1 MKETRATNHALRAL
15 LDESGWTQEALARAV
30 NAAAA
35 EIGLRLRYDR
45 TSVAHWLTGAR
56 PRADVVRLL
65 AEVLSRRLG
74 RPVSAATLGLDP
86 APTSPSTLL
95 RRPAR
100 EALAD
105 LAGID
110 ADPHRRHHLV
120 HLPYRLDLPDS
131 DTDPDTDPDEPTALS
146 REPARPFRRVGA
158 AEVRAL
164 QLAVDAF
171 APLTDSLGGGHGR
184 TALAAFLAD
193 DVTGW
198 LQAHADDR
206 TRHDLLTGA
215 ARLALLL
222 ARTHIDQY
230 AHGLAQGYLRIALSL
245 ATEADDPSTTVI
257 ILRTLSTQ
265 AHGIGH
271 LRTALRL
278 AEAAEN
284 AARGTPSSVRSFLH
298 AQLAVCRAADGDRRA
313 AVVSLSC
320 AERLGGR
327 ADEPSPGLFTS
338 YASTALQYQRAQAL
352 SALHDHAG
360 AVGALKTSLRNRSP
374 ADIRARALV
383 SAGLARLH
391 LRIGHLEEACAA
403 WESFLD
409 LYPRLNSVRAD
420 HELAQLLQGLRPYHR
435 QPAAERLRARAR
447 MMQRPD

>member
-1 MKETRATNHALRAL
+1 MKDTRATNRALRAL

-74 RPVSAATLGLDP
+74 RPVTATTLGLDP
-86 APTSPSTLL
+86 APTPPSTPL

-110 ADPHRRHHLV
+110 ADPYRRHRLI
-120 HLPYRLDLPDS
+120 HLPYRLDLPD
-131 DTDPDTDPDEPTALS
+131 PDEPTVLS
-146 REPARPFRRVGA
+146 REPAQPPRRVGA

-198 LQAHADDR
+198 LQAHATDR

-230 AHGLAQGYLRIALSL
+230 AHGLAQSYLRIALSL

-265 AHGIGH
+265 AQGIGH
-271 LRTALRL
+271 PRTALRL

-284 AARGTPSSVRSFLH
+284 AARGTPSPVRSFLH

-338 YASTALQYQRAQAL
+338 YAGTALQYQRAQTL
-352 SALHDHAG
+352 SALHDHDG

-391 LRIGHLEEACAA
+391 LRIGHLEEACTA

-447 MMQRPD
+447 MMRRPD